1 MGSEQVNV
9 DWMNDDEILITEIP
23 FTTKV
28 ETILERVVK
37 LKRDGLSREVF
48 DGSQE
53 NTIHIEVTLTGPG

>member
-1 MGSEQVNV
+1 
-9 DWMNDDEILITEIP
+9 MNDDEILITEIP